1 MHIKKGMNV
10 KVISGNNKGQSG
22 KILDVFPK
30 KMKAIVEGINF
41 RKRSVRPTQDN
52 PSGGYV
58 DREAPLHLSNLMVMH
73 NDQATRI
80 GYKKLENGKKC
91 RKKLTLVDLCIVC
104 KCGKSFCPK
113 HRTPESHNCKIS
125 EIIAQKDKEVQLD
138 KVLGGGNFKQ
148 IEVI

>member
-30 KMKAIVEGINF
+30 KMKAIVEGVNF

-58 DREAPLHLSNLMVMH
+58 DREAPLHLSNLMVIH

-80 GYKKLENGKKC
+80 GYKKLENGKKV
-91 RKKLTLVDLCIVC
+91 R
-104 KCGKSFCPK
+104 
-113 HRTPESHNCKIS
+113 IS
-125 EIIAQKDKEVQLD
+125 VKTKEEL
-138 KVLGGGNFKQ
+138 
-148 IEVI
+148 